1 MPAVIWHD
9 NQHNADGGN
18 VLRIALMN
26 VDGMPVQRSLMA
38 DFTQAGGGIG
48 RDPRN
53 TLVLP
58 DAQQRLAR
66 VQAVVRFE
74 QGVYRLYDQ
83 GLRATLVNGVP
94 LEKGIGHALQ
104 HDDLIEA
111 SGFVMHV
118 TIPSHSPSSA
128 RLQSPRAWSVDIE
141 GQDADRVKK
150 RARTVEHVDTKL
162 ADPFDA
168 LLETKPAV
176 LHMQYRHASHVDT
189 SCASFG
195 TDTGSP
201 RHDA

>member
-1 MPAVIWHD
+1 MLAVIWHD

-26 VDGMPVQRSLMA
+26 VDGIPVQRSLMA
-38 DFTQAGGGIG
+38 EFTHAGGGIG

-74 QGVYRLYDQ
+74 RGAYRLYDQ
-83 GLRATLVNGVP
+83 GLNATLVNGVP

-118 TIPSHSPSSA
+118 KVASHSSSTA
-128 RLQSPRAWSVDIE
+128 RLQSPRAWSVGIE
-141 GQDADRVKK
+141 GQDAGRGMT
-150 RARTVEHVDTKL
+150 RARKVQHVDTQ
-162 ADPFDA
+162 AIDPFDE
-168 LLETKPAV
+168 LLEAKPAV

-189 SCASFG
+189 SCAGFG
-195 TDTGSP
+195 TDTGGS